1 MRITL
6 DEAAFRRLLRGMPV
20 YHQTLM
26 GEQIEIV
33 LDHLGWEAILKDIAA
48 VNRAWEPK
56 AAE

>member
-6 DEAAFRRLLRGMPV
+6 NEADFRRLIRGVPV

-33 LDHLGWEAILKDIAA
+33 LDHLGWEAILKAIEA
-48 VNRAWEPK
+48 VNRDWRPT